1 MGASRRHCSA
11 LHFREDV
18 LTSARLFGWAHLSL
32 ARRTSEV
39 LLGLVYGEG
48 WAAALAHRTGL
59 QGSVGAAEHAL
70 HLCQRPADAPPL
82 RVGFASDFHA
92 GPTTHPALLR
102 AACAALAEADVDLL
116 LLGGD
121 FVSLHAR
128 HVERLTGLLASV
140 PAPLGRFAVLGNHDL
155 WADDAFITARLEE
168 AGIQVLTNRNV
179 RLAAPH
185 DDVWVCG
192 LDDPTRGAPDAAA
205 ALHGAEGRRLVLMH
219 SPDGLLALQS
229 RRFDIAFCGHTHA
242 GQISL
247 PGSRLLV
254 VPEGDLSRRYPSGHF
269 QLDDGGER
277 QLLVSPGIGCSTV
290 PVRLFAPPRVHIC
303 ELRGIQDGA
312 RPAVDAAL
320 PMIERPAASR

>member
-1 MGASRRHCSA
+1 M
-11 LHFREDV
+11 
-18 LTSARLFGWAHLSL
+18 
-32 ARRTSEV
+32 

-59 QGSVGAAEHAL
+59 QGRVCAAEQTL
-70 HLCQRPADAPPL
+70 HLRHWPADAPPL

-179 RLAAPH
+179 RLSAPH
-185 DDVWVCG
+185 GDLWICG
-192 LDDPTRGAPDAAA
+192 LDDPTRGEPDAVA

-219 SPDGLLALQS
+219 SPDGLLALQPH
-229 RRFDIAFCGHTHA
+229 RFDLAFCGHTHA
-242 GQISL
+242 GQVAL
-247 PGSRLLV
+247 PSGRTLV
-254 VPEGDLSRRYPSGHF
+254 VPEGDFSRRFTSGLF
-269 QLDDGGER
+269 DLDGGGER
-277 QLLVSPGIGCSTV
+277 QLLVSPG
-290 PVRLFAPPRVHIC
+290 
-303 ELRGIQDGA
+303 
-312 RPAVDAAL
+312 
-320 PMIERPAASR
+320 